1 MTRFFIFDKTWFLQN
16 SIMKCIGI
24 RPYEKCINEDGGVI
38 LKPIGG
44 FQFWFRFIISIIVW
58 IIFESLFFWYVMS
71 YELDSNAMKRFHE
84 SKLDVLTSSGAV

>member
-44 FQFWFRFIISIIVW
+44 FRFWFRFTISIIGW
-58 IIFESLFFWYVMS
+58 IIFESLFFRVIFLHFFRFESILLCLPSFYKADMS
-71 YELDSNAMKRFHE
+71 Q
-84 SKLDVLTSSGAV
+84 